1 MFLPVIA
8 LGLAAGALTTVA
20 GLGGGQL
27 LVLGIA
33 ALTTPHQALLLTA
46 PALLV
51 GNLHRGSMLRGH
63 IVWPTAIAFA
73 LGAVPGGIAG
83 GLVASALPAWVVHV
97 LMGVMTLVAVV
108 RALRGKGKP
117 TAVRIPVIALVG
129 SGFLLGAICASSSGA
144 GLLLASI
151 LLLTGATGRSY
162 VATAA
167 ICAAVLHGGRLIGY
181 GAGGMLSL
189 EALIPSAGLAAAIIA
204 GNLLGER
211 YRQLVPARLEPWI
224 EQGTLV
230 ACVVLVIAGAIYSR

>member
-27 LVLGIA
+27 LVLALA

-51 GNLHRGSMLRGH
+51 GNVHRGAMLRAH
-63 IVWPTAIAFA
+63 IVWPTALAFS
-73 LGAVPGGIAG
+73 LGAIPGGFFG

-108 RALRGKGKP
+108 RAFAGKRAIP
-117 TAVRIPVIALVG
+117 VSRIPPVALVG
-129 SGFLLGAICASSSGA
+129 GGFVLGAVCASSSGA
-144 GLLLASI
+144 GLILAPL
-151 LLLTGATGRSY
+151 LLLTGVGGRSY

-167 ICAAVLHGGRLIGY
+167 ICAAVLHGGRLLGY
-181 GAGGMLSL
+181 AAGGMLDVGSL
-189 EALIPSAGLAAAIIA
+189 LPSAGLAAAIIA
-204 GNLLGER
+204 GNVLGER
-211 YRQLVPARLEPWI
+211 YRRSIPARLEPWI

-230 ACVVLVIAGAIYSR
+230 ACVTLVVVGAFYSR